1 MGMITVKTNTD
12 MKNIEIRYALCALA
26 ACMASAA
33 CSGDDTF
40 DTPENPADAAR
51 FTVVVDNDLTR
62 TSFTDGAGVQWDGD
76 DYASFG
82 YIRSGVNG
90 CTKASEIAIGER
102 TATFT
107 FNGIPSGDIW
117 FLYTT
122 SLNLSG
128 GKHEFTISNAQT
140 QQRPGAIGRTSLN
153 FRSGIYSMD
162 DAAETVEPRMH
173 LVGTLQRF
181 LIYSSTGAYKDETV
195 LNIRMDAN
203 ESIAGLT
210 GYNSAGEPVDEN
222 LVVQES
228 EIIYWDKKQNIVTT
242 VANPSAVE
250 AVNRDQTLGHGIYMA
265 VAPVTVSA
273 GYTYTITTDRATYT
287 LVGPTAKTFANGEI
301 LNIFVNLES
310 DAVKRTGNDEV
321 KGSLR
326 YVGDFG
332 NLNSA
337 FSPDAAQRIDG
348 GYWYAQTME
357 PADGSP
363 WVVRE
368 HRDYPEFYD
377 GVTFDIIDDKTG
389 ETADWLNVYYME
401 NSTHWGIDLLENTS
415 SEPRSATVTARY
427 GDVNGWI
434 ITPECQTKSVTVKQL
449 CVTKLVPTI
458 EYTGAA
464 EISKEGATVEATLKL
479 SSNGVELTGS
489 DYNAYISQVTVSAVN
504 ADVKRN
510 GDKLAITISKN
521 MRTEQKAVEVT
532 VSTADGSDTLRL
544 TQEAGDVDK
553 IPTFSYSFG
562 DWQKATST
570 RYFDWGAAERA
581 NTEWMAVIFDI
592 QKDGVSPDA
601 LTEEDEAELIKQV
614 LGFSDEEFEQTFLT
628 FKVEY
633 SKYESKILFGV
644 KENTTGADRT
654 VEGYVWAWD
663 FSSTITHY
671 RITQK
676 AE

>member
-1 MGMITVKTNTD
+1 
-12 MKNIEIRYALCALA
+12 MKKSTYILCALA
-26 ACMASAA
+26 ACSAAVA

-40 DTPENPADAAR
+40 GTPEKPVGNAE
-51 FTVVVDNDLTR
+51 FTVVVNNDITR
-62 TSFTDGAGVQWDGD
+62 TSFTDGVGMQWDND
-76 DYASFG
+76 DHGSFG
-82 YIRSGVNG
+82 YIRSGVDG
-90 CTKASEIAIGER
+90 CTKASAIAIGEQ
-102 TATFT
+102 TASFT
-107 FNGIPSGDIW
+107 FNGVPAGDIW

-128 GKHEFTISNAQT
+128 AKHEFTISNAQT
-140 QQRPGAIGRTSLN
+140 QDRPGSIGRASLN
-153 FRSGIYSMD
+153 FRSEMYPMD
-162 DAAETVEPRMH
+162 GEAESVEPQMY

-181 LIYSSTGAYKDETV
+181 LVYSSTGAYKDETV
-195 LNIRMDAN
+195 QSIRMDAR
-203 ESIAGLT
+203 EDIAGLT
-210 GYNSAGEPVDEN
+210 GYNSAGEPVNEN

-273 GYTYTITTDRATYT
+273 GYTYTITTDKATYT

-310 DAVKRTGNDEV
+310 DAVKRVGNDEA

-332 NLNSA
+332 ALNSA
-337 FSPDAAQRIDG
+337 FSPDAAQRLDG

-368 HRDYPEFYD
+368 HSDYPEFYND
-377 GVTFDIIDDKTG
+377 VTFDIVDDKTG
-389 ETADWLNVYYME
+389 EAADWLKVYYME

-415 SEPRSATVTARY
+415 SETRSASVTAHY

-434 ITPECQTKSVTVKQL
+434 ITNECMTKTVTVKQL
-449 CVTKLVPTI
+449 GVTKLVPTI

-489 DYNAYISQVTVSAVN
+489 DYNAYISQVTISAVN

-510 GDKLAITISKN
+510 GDKLSIQISKN
-521 MRTEQKAVEVT
+521 MRTAAKSIEVT
-532 VSTADGSDTLRL
+532 AMTADGSDKLSL
-544 TQEAGDVDK
+544 TQEAGDIDK
-553 IPTFSYSFG
+553 PSPFSYTFG

-581 NTEWMAVIFDI
+581 NTEWMAVIFNI
-592 QKDGVSPDA
+592 QKDGVAPDS
-601 LTEEDEAELIKQV
+601 LTEEDEAELIKQI
-614 LGFSDEEFEQTFLT
+614 LGFSDEEFDQTFLT
-628 FKVEY
+628 FKIEY
-633 SKYESKILFGV
+633 SKGESKILFGV
-644 KENTTGADRT
+644 KENTTGAART